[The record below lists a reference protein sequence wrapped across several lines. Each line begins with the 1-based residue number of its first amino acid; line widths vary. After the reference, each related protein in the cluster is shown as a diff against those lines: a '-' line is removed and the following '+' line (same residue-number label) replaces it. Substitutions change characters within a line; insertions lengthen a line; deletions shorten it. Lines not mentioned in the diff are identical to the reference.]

1 MKKIYCKPSITTV
14 KINSSFI
21 CASTKTV
28 DVKSESYNE
37 ETMTDLSRGSRFSSW
52 SDDEE

>member
-21 CASTKTV
+21 CTSNTTV
-28 DVKSESYNE
+28 KVKGDYE
-37 ETMTDLSRGSRFSSW
+37 EGSMTDLSRGSRFSSW

>member
-14 KINSSFI
+14 KINSSSFI
-21 CASTKTV
+21 CTSI
-28 DVKSESYNE
+28 DVKNESYDAT
-37 ETMTDLSRGSRFSSW
+37 TMTDLSRGSRFSSW